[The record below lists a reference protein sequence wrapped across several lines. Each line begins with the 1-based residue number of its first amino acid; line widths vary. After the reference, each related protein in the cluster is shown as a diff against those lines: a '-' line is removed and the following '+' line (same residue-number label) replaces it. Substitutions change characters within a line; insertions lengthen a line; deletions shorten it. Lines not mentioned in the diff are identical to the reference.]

1 MVSLRVD
8 VLVRDEVS
16 GDGGGGGSLLSPE
29 SSLTKICMVSSGSE
43 EERGEVEEVEVGLE
57 EGMVRELRRCE
68 MVR

>member
-8 VLVRDEVS
+8 LLVRDEVS
-16 GDGGGGGSLLSPE
+16 GDGGGVGSLLSPE

-57 EGMVRELRRCE
+57 EGMVKELRRCE